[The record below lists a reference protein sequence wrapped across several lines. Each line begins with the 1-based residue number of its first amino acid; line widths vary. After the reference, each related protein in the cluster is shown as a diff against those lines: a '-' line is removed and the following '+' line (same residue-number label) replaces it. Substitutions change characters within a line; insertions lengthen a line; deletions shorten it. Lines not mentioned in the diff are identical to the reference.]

1 MLVLADRLFRKVT
14 LRTLRYFQREKKVLE
29 QSISKAADKVTLKR
43 IREMTFVN
51 AKEILGIIYSS
62 KSGNTR
68 LKWRQTRK
76 KIGKVQG
83 DASSNALV
91 NMVES
96 GVLTQEWVDNY
107 LRASHSRKTSQNIDQ
122 PLPSAPWCCCRT
134 YHFSFNTIIIIPQL
148 LNLSLPR
155 LRLQRILRLPIA
167 NKYPTVVNQDI
178 NPLDRDD
185 CSMIV
190 KEVKGSEGKAYFLIP
205 QDADDLFI
213 IRRILSRDD
222 LVVAGT
228 TRVIKQEKKYSR
240 PDRGRAN
247 QRQSVASS

>member
-1 MLVLADRLFRKVT
+1 LVIIETTSSLESFRKFIIVST
-14 LRTLRYFQREKKVLE
+14 CRSFIPESYLKDFEVFPEREE
-29 QSISKAADKVTLKR
+29 GPGAIYIEAADKVTLKR

-107 LRASHSRKTSQNIDQ
+107 LKASHSRKTSQDTGQ
-122 PLPSAPWCCCRT
+122 SLQSAAAPPTTPHSAPST
-134 YHFSFNTIIIIPQL
+134 SPSQSPSSSSSAHPQSS
-148 LNLSLPR
+148 NSL
-155 LRLQRILRLPIA
+155 
-167 NKYPTVVNQDI
+167 
-178 NPLDRDD
+178 
-185 CSMIV
+185 
-190 KEVKGSEGKAYFLIP
+190 
-205 QDADDLFI
+205 
-213 IRRILSRDD
+213 
-222 LVVAGT
+222 
-228 TRVIKQEKKYSR
+228 
-240 PDRGRAN
+240 
-247 QRQSVASS
+247 